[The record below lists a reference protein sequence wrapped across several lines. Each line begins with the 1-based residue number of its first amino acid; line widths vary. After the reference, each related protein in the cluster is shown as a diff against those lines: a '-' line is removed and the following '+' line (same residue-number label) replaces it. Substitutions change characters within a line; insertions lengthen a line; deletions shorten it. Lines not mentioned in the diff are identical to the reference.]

1 LWGAWKELG
10 QQLEA
15 AAQAA
20 RVAMEAE
27 TSAESTAAEGGQEAA
42 SHTAAAAQQQ
52 EYQQQ
57 HKGSGRE
64 ASKRGQSPRGV
75 LPGVQDLRGQWSG
88 GVQAYGG
95 GGGATNVDFNVRGQD
110 WQWGDYG
117 LDQV

>member
-1 LWGAWKELG
+1 MSLQELG
-10 QQLEA
+10 RQLEA

-20 RVAMEAE
+20 RMAMEADA
-27 TSAESTAAEGGQEAA
+27 TNGGRASSMQEASDESSPSSSSA
-42 SHTAAAAQQQ
+42 AAPEAAAARGGGG
-52 EYQQQ
+52 
-57 HKGSGRE
+57 KSGGGGGN
-64 ASKRGQSPRGV
+64 APRGT
-75 LPGVQDLRGQWSG
+75 LPGLQDLRGQWSG